1 MSWIRGVLILEKNDK
16 KSLSHAY
23 ADISSEV
30 RHNADLEEFPNMGE
44 DIFPIKELTNTVF
57 DSEIDAEEYCISKGH
72 IWARNYNVIVA
83 FRDTSC
89 AKNTK
94 RIQTLEER
102 KNKEIVKL
110 NEYTKSHSISSFKSK
125 LITCP
130 NCESKINK
138 NYIHN
143 DICPLC
149 RTDLRSDTTKTTL
162 ARYKSNIKKLEKEIA
177 QEKAKHKEKLPIH
190 YLVMFEEYIG

>member
-1 MSWIRGVLILEKNDK
+1 MSWIGGVLILENNNK

-44 DIFPIKELTNTVF
+44 NVFPIKQLTSNVF
-57 DSEIDAEEYCISKGH
+57 DSEEDAEEYCNSKSH
-72 IWARNYNVIVA
+72 LWARNYNVMVP

-102 KNKEIVKL
+102 KNKEIEKL
-110 NEYTKSHSISSFKSK
+110 TEYQKTHSIASFKSK

-130 NCESKINK
+130 KCESKINK

-162 ARYKSNIKKLEKEIA
+162 ARYKSKIKKLEKEIV
-177 QEKAKHKEKLPIH
+177 QEKAKQKEKLPIH
-190 YLVMFEEYIG
+190 YLVMYEEYIG